1 MAKRLV
7 PEAQTPRQV
16 VNRAEQI
23 KRKQKEFVSTNEAST
38 TLLDVDGAIMWHMKN
53 KIKPKVVDNGEVVDV
68 PIIWGNTERWNSV
81 QNDGFFR
88 DTKGRIMVPLAML
101 KRATMTPYEATL
113 HNKLSDE
120 LYFNYQ
126 KKYSDRNRYDKFSKL
141 YGTYNPLKGEREE
154 YDTYQVR
161 LPDFVTIGY
170 ELVLW
175 CEYIEQ
181 VNNLTE
187 LLVYYGGQTWGDGKE
202 GRPAIVVNA
211 TAYSF
216 AEEIGTGTDRL
227 VRSTLTL
234 ETIAPLLP
242 KDVSDEIVTKKV
254 HSIRKTNVS
263 FKENIV

>member
-1 MAKRLV
+1 MF
-7 PEAQTPRQV
+7 P
-16 VNRAEQI
+16 
-23 KRKQKEFVSTNEAST
+23 
-38 TLLDVDGAIMWHMKN
+38 LLSPTIV
-53 KIKPKVVDNGEVVDV
+53 
-68 PIIWGNTERWNSV
+68 
-81 QNDGFFR
+81 
-88 DTKGRIMVPLAML
+88 
-101 KRATMTPYEATL
+101 
-113 HNKLSDE
+113 
-120 LYFNYQ
+120 
-126 KKYSDRNRYDKFSKL
+126 YDKFSKL